1 MATQWRPQGMV
12 TGIGSLPHRD
22 ASAAA
27 AFSLASADLPAIP
40 TLPRR
45 SPAEGMISQAVAG
58 MRGFTI
64 GQYGSIAVDVDAVDP
79 DDPASSQLHDDA
91 YAGLFAFLDEA
102 AERRYQ
108 GPVKWQFVGPV
119 TLGMALL
126 RAGLPSPLAFDV
138 AVRSVRAHLAKLLD
152 VVHTALPS
160 SQQVVFIDEPS
171 FGDISDED
179 FHLAPDTAIDL
190 VSAALAMVEP
200 RAAVGLHCCASA
212 DVGALLATGPH
223 VLSIPVSACLD
234 GEVSRLIRFIEDGG
248 IVCWGAVPTSGPLSS
263 SSDRS
268 WRALADLWCDLV
280 RRGADPVQLRQQSLI
295 SPECGLGTHS
305 TEVAEQ
311 VAAMTRQIGDR
322 VRDQALATQFAFGA

>member
-119 TLGMALL
+119 TLKQGWNRVLIKVRNGVSAYGWSLRFANADRSALGNCTFAL
-126 RAGLPSPLAFDV
+126 
-138 AVRSVRAHLAKLLD
+138 
-152 VVHTALPS
+152 TASTAPTNPTSCTDASGTTDNSSSLIILPS
-160 SQQVVFIDEPS
+160 S
-171 FGDISDED
+171 
-179 FHLAPDTAIDL
+179 
-190 VSAALAMVEP
+190 
-200 RAAVGLHCCASA
+200 
-212 DVGALLATGPH
+212 
-223 VLSIPVSACLD
+223 
-234 GEVSRLIRFIEDGG
+234 
-248 IVCWGAVPTSGPLSS
+248 
-263 SSDRS
+263 
-268 WRALADLWCDLV
+268 
-280 RRGADPVQLRQQSLI
+280 
-295 SPECGLGTHS
+295 
-305 TEVAEQ
+305 
-311 VAAMTRQIGDR
+311 
-322 VRDQALATQFAFGA
+322 